1 MSNNQIKIG
10 IIGGSGVDS
19 PDILENIKQVKK
31 HTPYGRPSDLI
42 TTGTY
47 KGVEV
52 AIIARHGQGHRIF
65 PTMVNYRANVWAL
78 KELGVTHIIAS
89 TACGSLR
96 EEVKPGDLVFIDQFI
111 DRTTKRHQTFYEGQE
126 VCHIPMAD
134 PFCDKLRGVFIEAAD
149 RLKISNHK
157 KGTMVTI
164 EGPRFSTKAESNLF
178 RSWGADVINMT
189 TVPEAVLARE
199 AGICYAS
206 IAMATDY
213 DCWHKSEEPVSVE
226 MILKVMKDNADNV
239 IKILLEVM
247 PRIDWADCQCQVAI
261 KGAIL

>member
-1 MSNNQIKIG
+1 MGNENIKIG

-19 PDILENIKQVKK
+19 PEILDDIKKVKK

-42 TTGTY
+42 TVG
-47 KGVEV
+47 KFNGIDV

-65 PTMVNYRANVWAL
+65 PTSVNYRANIWAL
-78 KELGVTHIIAS
+78 KELGVTHILAS
-89 TACGSLR
+89 TACGSLK
-96 EEVKPGDLVFIDQFI
+96 EEVRPGDLVFIDQFI

-126 VCHIPMAD
+126 VCHIPMAE
-134 PFCDKLRGVFIEAAD
+134 PFCDKLRSLFINAAD
-149 RLKISNHK
+149 GLKIANHK
-157 KGTMVTI
+157 KGTMITI

-178 RSWGADVINMT
+178 RTWGADVINMT

-213 DCWHKSEEPVSVE
+213 DCWHQSEEPVSVE
-226 MILKVMKDNADNV
+226 MILEVMKKNADNV
-239 IKILLEVM
+239 VKILLEVM
-247 PRIDWADCQCQVAI
+247 PRVDWYDCQCKVAI